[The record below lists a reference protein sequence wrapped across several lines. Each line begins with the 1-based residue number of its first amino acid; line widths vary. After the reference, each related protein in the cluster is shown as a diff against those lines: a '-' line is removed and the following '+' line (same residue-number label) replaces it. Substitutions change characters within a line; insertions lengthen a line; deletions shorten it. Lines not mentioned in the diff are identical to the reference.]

1 MAKGHKGHSNGVYRP
16 EDHVSVD
23 MAAGKIGC
31 SRMTVLRLLDLGK
44 LAGCRFTDH
53 GWWHVSKVSLA
64 GYLASL
70 RAQEN
75 GRKVKVKR

>member
-1 MAKGHKGHSNGVYRP
+1 MAKGHAGHRNGFYRP
-16 EDHVSVD
+16 DDHVSVE
-23 MAAGKIGC
+23 AAAVKIGC

-44 LAGCRFTDH
+44 LAGCRFTDR

-75 GRKVKVKR
+75 GRKGKVKR